1 MNLEQAIKKKK
12 PNISDASMKTYK
24 SILSNLYKKFGDSD
38 SDMNIDFFNNQDSIL
53 RSLST
58 VKPSSRKTILSA
70 LVSITDDSNNDK
82 YKKAMMDD
90 ISIYKKDNLKQEKT
104 DTQKQNWITQDE
116 IKKVYDDMIKQTK
129 LLWNKQNLS
138 KHEYQKLQDVI
149 ILALTTGLYIPPR
162 RSLDWTMFVIKDI
175 DTDNDN
181 YMKRNKFYFNHYKNS
196 NMKGQQIISIPPKL
210 SSLLKKFIKHN
221 TNKYLLND
229 SYGRQM
235 TSTKLNQHLERIFK
249 KKVGV
254 NILRH
259 SFISNKYPIFNVEE
273 LKKDATDMASSVD
286 MMLNTYIKKE

>member
-1 MNLEQAIKKKK
+1 MNLEQVIKKKK

-38 SDMNIDFFNNQDSIL
+38 SDMNIDFFNDQDSIL
-53 RSLST
+53 RSLSSI
-58 VKPSSRKTILSA
+58 KPSSRKTILSA

-104 DTQKQNWITQDE
+104 DAQRQNWITQDE

-129 LLWNKQNLS
+129 LLWNKKDLS

-181 YMKRNKFYFNHYKNS
+181 YMKRGKFYFNHYKNS
-196 NMKGQQIISIPPKL
+196 NMKGQQTISIPPKL
-210 SSLLKKFIKHN
+210 SFLLKKFIKHN

>member
-1 MNLEQAIKKKK
+1 
-12 PNISDASMKTYK
+12 MKTYK

-38 SDMNIDFFNNQDSIL
+38 SDMNIDFFNDQDSIL
-53 RSLST
+53 RSLSSI
-58 VKPSSRKTILSA
+58 KPSSRKTILSA

-104 DTQKQNWITQDE
+104 DAQRQNWITQDE

-129 LLWNKQNLS
+129 LLWNKKDLS

-181 YMKRNKFYFNHYKNS
+181 YMKRGKFYFNHYKNS
-196 NMKGQQIISIPPKL
+196 NMKGQQTISIPPKL
-210 SSLLKKFIKHN
+210 SFLLKKFIKHN

>member
-1 MNLEQAIKKKK
+1 MNLEQVIKKKK

-104 DTQKQNWITQDE
+104 DTQRQNWITQDE